1 MWQTLL
7 ESASGIV
14 KCDRLYYKL
23 LQALQLVTDCYYK
36 VRQVVQSVTD
46 FIRKCVRYCKVW
58 QTLLQSASGIT
69 KCDNYYKVRRNKETK
84 IWWWLIDEITSS
96 NSLSNFFFDLIRVF
110 QPDWTPE
117 CYAAM
122 KMLALFEIQLFSNF
136 PQSRSFTKL
145 IKSNPGRKVLL
156 D

>member
-1 MWQTLL
+1 M
-7 ESASGIV
+7 
-14 KCDRLYYKL
+14 R
-23 LQALQLVTDCYYK
+23 QALQRVTDCYYK

-58 QTLLQSASGIT
+58 QTLLQTASGITTCDRLLLQSASGIT